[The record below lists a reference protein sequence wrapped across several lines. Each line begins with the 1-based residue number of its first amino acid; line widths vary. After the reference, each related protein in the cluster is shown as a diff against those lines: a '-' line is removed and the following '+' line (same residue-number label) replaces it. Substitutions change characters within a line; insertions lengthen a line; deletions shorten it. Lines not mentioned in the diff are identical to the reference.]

1 MNAPALATTDNQTF
15 PEWLRAAFVIGR
27 RDYVAT
33 VFSKTFFFFLFGP
46 LFPILLGGVFGG
58 VGSQIADS
66 QENPRV
72 AIIAVEQE
80 FDAIMEAR
88 DRLIELVPASQRAEL
103 VRFDPEPDQAALRTR
118 LLSGEEGFFVG
129 VLDEPF
135 GAEPKFYGSV
145 GERDATQRQLVYF
158 LSEAKQAN
166 LADPVPVKIDYER
179 ERGRSVT
186 SAETQRKQLARGG
199 QLALFFITLLLATML
214 LSQMLE
220 EKSNKVIEVL
230 AAAVPVTSIFVGKLF
245 AMLAISLTGL
255 IIWVG
260 IGLAGFLALAGD
272 GSTAA
277 LFTGPAIGWPMFLVL
292 MLVYFAMSYLLIGA
306 FFLGIGA
313 QASTAR
319 DVQIMSMPMTFLQVA
334 LVMLAFVG
342 GSQPDS
348 IWAWA
353 AILFPLSSPFAMAG
367 IAAQESSLWP
377 HVLGILYQA
386 VWVVLILR
394 VSTIFF
400 KRSVLKSRALKK
412 KNKKAVGGILASQR

>member
-1 MNAPALATTDNQTF
+1 MNAPALATTDRQTL
-15 PEWLRAAFVIGR
+15 PEWLRAALVIGR

-46 LFPILLGGVFGG
+46 LFPILLGFVFGG

-72 AIIAVEQE
+72 AVIAVESE

-88 DRLIELVPASQRAEL
+88 SRLIELVPASQRADL
-103 VRFDPEPDQAALRTR
+103 VRFEPEPNGSALRAR

-135 GAEPKFYGSV
+135 GEPKFYGSV
-145 GERDATQRQLVYF
+145 GDRDATQRQLVYF

-166 LADPVPVKIDYER
+166 LADPVPVIIDYER
-179 ERGRSVT
+179 ERGRAVT
-186 SAETQRKQLARGG
+186 SSETQRKQLARGA

-255 IIWVG
+255 IIWMA
-260 IGLAGFLALAGD
+260 IGLAGFFALASDSGVA
-272 GSTAA
+272 T
-277 LFTGPAIGWPMFLVL
+277 LFTGPAVGWPLFLLL

-342 GSQPDS
+342 VSQPGS

-367 IAAQESSLWP
+367 VAAQESAIWY
-377 HVLGILYQA
+377 HALGIAYQA
-386 VWVVLILR
+386 LWVFLILR
-394 VSTIFF
+394 VSAIFF
-400 KRSVLKSRALKK
+400 KRSVLKSRAPRRSKK
-412 KNKKAVGGILASQR
+412 VVPPVAA

>member
-1 MNAPALATTDNQTF
+1 MTAPALAATDRQRL
-15 PEWLRAAFVIGR
+15 PEWLRAALVIGR

-72 AIIAVEQE
+72 AVVASQADYDRII
-80 FDAIMEAR
+80 EASR
-88 DRLIELVPASQRAEL
+88 RLTQLVPAASRVDLQRFE
-103 VRFDPEPDQAALRTR
+103 PEANVAAQRQR
-118 LLSGEEGFFVG
+118 LLDGDEGFFVG
-129 VLDEPF
+129 VLEDPFAEEPWF
-135 GAEPKFYGSV
+135 RGSV
-145 GERDATQRQLVYF
+145 GQRDSIVRQLNLF
-158 LSEAKQAN
+158 ISEAKQAET
-166 LADPVPVKIDYER
+166 ASPVNVELELDRQENR
-179 ERGRSVT
+179 AVT
-186 SAETQRKQLARGG
+186 SAETQRKQLARGA
-199 QLALFFITLLLATML
+199 QLALFFVTLLLATML

-255 IIWVG
+255 IIWMA
-260 IGLAGFLALAGD
+260 IGLAGFFALASD
-272 GSTAA
+272 SSVAT
-277 LFTGPAIGWPMFLVL
+277 LFTGPAVGWPLFLFL

-342 GSQPDS
+342 VSQPGS
-348 IWAWA
+348 VWAWA

-367 IAAQESSLWP
+367 IAAQESAGWYHL
-377 HVLGILYQA
+377 VGIAYQA
-386 VWVVLILR
+386 LWVFLILR
-394 VSTIFF
+394 VSAIFF
-400 KRSVLKSRALKK
+400 KRSVLKSRAPKRAKK
-412 KNKKAVGGILASQR
+412 SASAIPV